1 MTMHSMDTVYN
12 QVKITEVAGS
22 TQSKKDHF
30 TLVSLWCEQM
40 GTYFLV
46 TWLPKFLGCM
56 DDQIF
61 LPMVLRYYS
70 LLSCKPQGQV

>member
-1 MTMHSMDTVYN
+1 MTMHSMDAVYN

-30 TLVSLWCEQM
+30 TLVSQWCEQM

-46 TWLPKFLGCM
+46 T
-56 DDQIF
+56 
-61 LPMVLRYYS
+61 
-70 LLSCKPQGQV
+70 

>member
-1 MTMHSMDTVYN
+1 MTMHSMDAVYN
-12 QVKITEVAGS
+12 QVKITEVEGS

-46 TWLPKFLGCM
+46 T
-56 DDQIF
+56 
-61 LPMVLRYYS
+61 
-70 LLSCKPQGQV
+70 

>member
-1 MTMHSMDTVYN
+1 MTMHSMDVYY

-40 GTYFLV
+40 GVQSPDYQNFLDEWIV
-46 TWLPKFLGCM
+46 IL
-56 DDQIF
+56 
-61 LPMVLRYYS
+61 
-70 LLSCKPQGQV
+70 